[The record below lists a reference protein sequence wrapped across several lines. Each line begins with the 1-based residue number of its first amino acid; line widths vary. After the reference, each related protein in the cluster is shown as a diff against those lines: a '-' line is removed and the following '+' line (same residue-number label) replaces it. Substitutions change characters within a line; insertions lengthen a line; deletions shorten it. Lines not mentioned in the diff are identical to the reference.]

1 MSILLY
7 FVDLLV
13 TALVT
18 LDTLG
23 FIVNS
28 RKSKEGDAKDFY
40 RICFTWASFM
50 VINMLCC
57 SSCTGTL
64 GFLWNFVLVSMK
76 IFVGIPKTGGA
87 EKMNNTLV
95 EQNMAVQYAK
105 SLYEMVMQKLVPKEK
120 SE

>member
-7 FVDLLV
+7 LVDLLV
-13 TALVT
+13 TALVS

-28 RKSKEGDAKDFY
+28 RKNKEGEAKDFY
-40 RICFTWASFM
+40 RICFTWAAFM
-50 VINMLCC
+50 VINMFSC
-57 SSCTGTL
+57 SSCYGTL

-76 IFVGIPKTGGA
+76 VFVGIPKTGGA
-87 EKMNNTLV
+87 EKMNNALV
-95 EQNMAVQYAK
+95 EQNMAVQYVK
-105 SLYEMVMQKLVPKEK
+105 YLFDMIRNKLVVKEK